1 MYIVSNV
8 PCYKIKTLGS
18 DDWVHVVSASGAADL
33 GLILGQ
39 VKSMTVE
46 IDIHSFPVLCSAVKE
61 QCGEQTG
68 EFTCRA
74 VGKGT

>member
-1 MYIVSNV
+1 M
-8 PCYKIKTLGS
+8 
-18 DDWVHVVSASGAADL
+18 SASGAADL

-39 VKSMTVE
+39 VKSMTIE
-46 IDIHSFPVLCSAVKE
+46 IDIHSFPVLCSTVKE